1 MRVILASG
9 SPRRH
14 DLLAMIGI
22 EHEVIPA
29 DIDESRLDGERPLEH
44 VERLSREK
52 GVTIAARFPDS
63 LVISADTIVVEDGDV
78 LGKPRDAAEARTMLR
93 RLAGRTHLVYTA
105 VATTLAGRTLSAV
118 EEVSVTFLPLS
129 DRTIASYVSTG
140 EPMDKAGSYG
150 IQGYGATL
158 VERIDGDFF
167 SVMGLPIARLV
178 AMLREL
184 GVGYEFGG
192 KSKQEAGSGKQEA
205 GSGSVDRRHSR
216 GSGNPFSPA

>member
-14 DLLAMIGI
+14 DLLQMIGI
-22 EHEVIPA
+22 SHDVIPA
-29 DIDESRLDGERPLEH
+29 DIDESQFDGERPLEH
-44 VERLSREK
+44 VERLAREK
-52 GVTIAARFPDS
+52 GAAIASRFPDS
-63 LVISADTIVVEDGDV
+63 LVISADTIVVESDDV
-78 LGKPRDAAEARTMLR
+78 LGKPRDPAEARAMLR
-93 RLAGRTHLVYTA
+93 RLSGRTHVVFTA
-105 VATTLAGRTLSAV
+105 VATTLAGRTLAAV

-167 SVMGLPIARLV
+167 AVMGLPLARLV
-178 AMLREL
+178 ALLREM
-184 GVGYEFGG
+184 GVEYEFGE
-192 KSKQEAGSGKQEA
+192 SRKQREESSEDLRRQGAGG
-205 GSGSVDRRHSR
+205 R
-216 GSGNPFSPA
+216 